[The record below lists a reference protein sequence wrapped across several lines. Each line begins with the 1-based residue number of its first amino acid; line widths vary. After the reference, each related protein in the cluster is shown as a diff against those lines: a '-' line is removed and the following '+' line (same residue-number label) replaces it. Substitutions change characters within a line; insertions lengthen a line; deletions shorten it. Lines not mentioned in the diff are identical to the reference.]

1 MQTFASFLSY
11 CCSLSTNLCIQ
22 EGPLVPVKRERSNF
36 VTMRK
41 LLLTILLW
49 QIRSQRSSAFC
60 REPHTLLLESLSN
73 GNRLLQ
79 YRAIQDA
86 NEEFNSE
93 GPEDTVRVR
102 IWRTLVEENG
112 RELSLTVL
120 SSILGDRRSDVRHH
134 LTHVEKQCKS
144 LQSKSEAWRLRRG
157 LPLSNTMK
165 MSITTR
171 RGGGKRN
178 ELYIKLH

>member
-1 MQTFASFLSY
+1 M
-11 CCSLSTNLCIQ
+11 
-22 EGPLVPVKRERSNF
+22 PVKRERSNF
-36 VTMRK
+36 VRMRK

-157 LPLSNTMK
+157 LPEMNFTSSFTDFLSLLLCGCVQEHK
-165 MSITTR
+165 SAVASYCVITT
-171 RGGGKRN
+171 GN
-178 ELYIKLH
+178 MHSESLL